1 MTTDSP
7 IDDIVVDY
15 APVDTKA
22 DPDFSGARITGVVLT
37 PEDETNMRIRV
48 GQVIEAGNNLSG
60 YSRAELATLCGIKS
74 AQFSKIVKGEAWL
87 NIGNLGLWGFATG
100 ITPTDVVKGTPLTA
114 SPALCVTWFMNG
126 HLHHFDHDEFELVT
140 KLICRRLGVR
150 HIRVNVL
157 GDEPIPKL
165 HDLAWQEMYLD
176 DLSATVAIRVQQ
188 LRETLNLSQKGFA
201 DVLGVTPETIKRY
214 ESGKVRV
221 NRGVFST
228 FRMFATV
235 NVNPI
240 EITKGSIHHKLR
252 YVQEQ
257 RHQALLQI
265 TKQLDYTRYKNLKD
279 ITLSIS
285 RI

>member
-1 MTTDSP
+1 MTIDSS
-7 IDDIVVDY
+7 IDIHVDY
-15 APVDTKA
+15 APVDTKT
-22 DPDFSGARITGVVLT
+22 DPDFSSARITGVVLT
-37 PEDETNMRIRV
+37 PEDETAMRIKV
-48 GQVIEAGNNLSG
+48 GQVIDAGNNLSS
-60 YSRAELATLCGIKS
+60 YSRSELADLCGIKS

-100 ITPTDVVKGTPLTA
+100 ITPTEVVQGTPLTA
-114 SPALCVTWFMNG
+114 SPATCVSWFMNG
-126 HLHHFDHDEFELVT
+126 HLHHFDHDEFELLT

-150 HIRVNVL
+150 HVRVNVS
-157 GDEPIPKL
+157 GDEPLPNL
-165 HDLAWQEMYLD
+165 RDQLWQEMYLD
-176 DLSATVAIRVQQ
+176 DLSATVALRVSQ
-188 LRETLNLSQKGFA
+188 LRDKLGLSQKGFA
-201 DVLGVTPETIKRY
+201 DVLGVTPETVKRY

-257 RHQALLQI
+257 RHRALMDI
-265 TKQLDYTRYKNLKD
+265 AKQVDYTQYKSLKEV
-279 ITLSIS
+279 TLSVS
-285 RI
+285 KL

>member
-22 DPDFSGARITGVVLT
+22 DPDFSDARVTGVVLT
-37 PEDETNMRIRV
+37 PEDEANMRVRV
-48 GQVIEAGNNLSG
+48 GHVIEAGNNLSG
-60 YSRAELATLCGIKS
+60 YSRADLADLCGIKS

-100 ITPTDVVKGTPLTA
+100 ITPTDVVKGTPLSA
-114 SPALCVTWFMNG
+114 PPSLCVSWFING
-126 HLHHFDHDEFELVT
+126 HLHHYDHDEFELVT

-150 HIRVNVL
+150 HVRVNVS

-176 DLSATVAIRVQQ
+176 DLSATVATRVQQ
-188 LRETLNLSQKGFA
+188 LREKLDLSQKGFA

-228 FRMFATV
+228 FRLFATV

-265 TKQLDYTRYKNLKD
+265 TKQIDYTRYKQLRD
-279 ITLSIS
+279 ITLSVS

>member
-1 MTTDSP
+1 MTIDSP
-7 IDDIVVDY
+7 INDIEVDY

-22 DPDFSGARITGVVLT
+22 DPDFSQAHITGVVLT
-37 PEDETNMRIRV
+37 AEDEANMRVKV

-60 YSRAELATLCGIKS
+60 YSRADLAEFCGIKS

-100 ITPTDVVKGTPLTA
+100 ISPTDVVKGTPLNA
-114 SPALCVTWFMNG
+114 PPALCVTWFMNG
-126 HLHHFDHDEFELVT
+126 HLHHYDHDEFELVT
-140 KLICRRLGVR
+140 KLICRRLGVK
-150 HIRVNVL
+150 HIRVNVV
-157 GDEPIPKL
+157 GDEPTPKL
-165 HDLAWQEMYLD
+165 RDLRWQEMYLD
-176 DLSATVAIRVQQ
+176 DLSATVGVRVAQ
-188 LRETLNLSQKGFA
+188 LRETLGLSQKGFA

-240 EITKGSIHHKLR
+240 EITKGSIHHRLR

-257 RHQALLQI
+257 RHQALYQI
-265 TKQLDYTRYKNLKD
+265 TKQLDYTSYRVLRE
-279 ITLSIS
+279 ITQSIS
-285 RI
+285 KI